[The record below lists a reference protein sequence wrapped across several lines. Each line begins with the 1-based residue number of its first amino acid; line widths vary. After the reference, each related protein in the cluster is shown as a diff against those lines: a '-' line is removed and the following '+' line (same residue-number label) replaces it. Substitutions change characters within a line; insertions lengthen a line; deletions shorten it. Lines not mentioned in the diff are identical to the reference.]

1 MTVDIEKLEALAKAA
16 PAGPWYGPDE
26 LSHKGMVFDCDLGS
40 LLSYESIESERDV
53 CIAYVAAANP
63 AALLELI
70 KDLKRNQRMLLSAVC
85 QLGEIS
91 AALGADMDSD
101 CDELIGMI
109 EDIRA
114 ENASLKTGYEAYE
127 RVNTELTQRI
137 ANLELCQTASLGV
150 SGIIKSAASE
160 LGFDA
165 AGEDS
170 ALDYLIGLARSAAAL
185 RAECEALR
193 KEKTEP
199 CDGCFMAEAER
210 LRKNAQRYEYL
221 RESAYCAKTITDIR
235 VFCEER
241 VIGPYSSAAE
251 CLDRAVD
258 AAMSKEQSHD

>member
-1 MTVDIEKLEALAKAA
+1 MTVDIEKLEELAKAA

-114 ENASLKTGYEAYE
+114 ENAGLKTGYEAYE
-127 RVNTELTQRI
+127 RVNTEL
-137 ANLELCQTASLGV
+137 
-150 SGIIKSAASE
+150 
-160 LGFDA
+160 
-165 AGEDS
+165 
-170 ALDYLIGLARSAAAL
+170 

-193 KEKTEP
+193 K
-199 CDGCFMAEAER
+199 D
-210 LRKNAQRYEYL
+210 AQRYRWIENPFAGL
-221 RESAYCAKTITDIR
+221 FGVES
-235 VFCEER
+235 
-241 VIGPYSSAAE
+241 
-251 CLDRAVD
+251 LDKYID
-258 AAMSKEQSHD
+258 AAMSKEHSDD